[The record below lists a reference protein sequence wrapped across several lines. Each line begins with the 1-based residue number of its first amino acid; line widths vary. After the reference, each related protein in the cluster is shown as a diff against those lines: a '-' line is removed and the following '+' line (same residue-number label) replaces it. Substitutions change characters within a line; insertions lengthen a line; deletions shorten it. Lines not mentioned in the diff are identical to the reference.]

1 MMTAVS
7 RGIVDQ
13 SVVLSIQLLLVLYD
27 SYDDCG
33 ASGMA
38 DQLVVLSKLF
48 LDFLVT
54 MTFSPA
60 LLVLSDRY
68 DDCGVSGMADQLV
81 VLSSLFLYFL
91 TAITFSPAS
100 VCDRYDDC
108 GVSGVADQLV
118 VLS

>member
-38 DQLVVLSKLF
+38 DQLVVLS
-48 LDFLVT
+48 
-54 MTFSPA
+54 
-60 LLVLSDRY
+60 
-68 DDCGVSGMADQLV
+68 
-81 VLSSLFLYFL
+81 SLFLYFL
-91 TAITFSPAS
+91 TAMTFSPAS